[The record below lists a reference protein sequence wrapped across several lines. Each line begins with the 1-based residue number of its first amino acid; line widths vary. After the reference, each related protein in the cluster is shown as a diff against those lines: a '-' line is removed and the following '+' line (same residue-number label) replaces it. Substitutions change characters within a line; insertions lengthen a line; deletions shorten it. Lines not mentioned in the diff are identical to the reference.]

1 MTALNHRLR
10 NRNTLVDQIRP
21 FQNADLPDIAD
32 IWIRHWAAVTN
43 PPEVSVAMIEQA
55 ILARTF
61 FSAADLLIARRD
73 NATVG
78 WCQIVP
84 EVNDCKAI
92 IPAICFSPEGLPLCD
107 ALLREAESRI
117 RAAGFTCVEVGP
129 HRDIHCGYAGLDPV
143 GHGIGVPT
151 TDTRTSSLLSRRG
164 FSTGTTV
171 SRLGVSTST
180 YRPAVNRDW
189 MQLRRTTRI
198 DRQTKMPAEAREA
211 SAMAHFDIEHHRL
224 IDHRSTKELAAINI
238 WTSDPE
244 AQVMSCSEAIL
255 DLGEIHKRGEMTTEE
270 GFLISSLIQ
279 SLANRRVF
287 SVETAVDTS
296 QTKLMD
302 QLESLGLVDSERG
315 HRWIKTLE

>member
-1 MTALNHRLR
+1 
-10 NRNTLVDQIRP
+10 
-21 FQNADLPDIAD
+21 
-32 IWIRHWAAVTN
+32 
-43 PPEVSVAMIEQA
+43 
-55 ILARTF
+55 
-61 FSAADLLIARRD
+61 
-73 NATVG
+73 
-78 WCQIVP
+78 
-84 EVNDCKAI
+84 
-92 IPAICFSPEGLPLCD
+92 
-107 ALLREAESRI
+107 
-117 RAAGFTCVEVGP
+117 
-129 HRDIHCGYAGLDPV
+129 
-143 GHGIGVPT
+143 
-151 TDTRTSSLLSRRG
+151 
-164 FSTGTTV
+164 
-171 SRLGVSTST
+171 
-180 YRPAVNRDW
+180 
-189 MQLRRTTRI
+189 
-198 DRQTKMPAEAREA
+198 
-211 SAMAHFDIEHHRL
+211 MAHFDIEHHRL